1 MMNAMTADVAEPPF
15 EQGSE
20 PTPAT
25 TFASLGLPSALV
37 GSLERAGYDSPFAVQ
52 SEVLPPALLG
62 RDVAAQAATGSGKT
76 LAFVVPA
83 VCVALEHRGRA
94 KRPTIVVLTPTRE
107 LAAQVADVAREVAEP
122 VGLRVTACYG
132 GTPIPKQ
139 EKRLS
144 DGIDLLI
151 ATPGRLIDLHER
163 GAVVFDS
170 VRLAVVDEADRMADM
185 GFAPQV
191 DWLLRRLPATRQ
203 TILCSATLA
212 GDVARLSENWLD
224 DPVVVGVEER
234 SSAPGQLVHRF
245 LYVHGADKDRVA
257 ARLIASYGRC
267 VVFCDTKRDTDR
279 VARRLAALDVS
290 VAALHGDLQQKVR
303 ERALDAF
310 SAGKVQAIVATD
322 VAARGLD
329 VEGVACVI
337 QYQPASDPTSYLHRV
352 GRTARAGAT
361 GLAVTLVEW
370 DKEVLA
376 LALKRRLGMEQ
387 LPIVEVFS
395 NDDRLADVAGWDVSE
410 ESSGPSARKR
420 A

>member
-1 MMNAMTADVAEPPF
+1 MTNMLTADVADPSFEP
-15 EQGSE
+15 GSE
-20 PTPAT
+20 PASEL
-25 TFASLGLPSALV
+25 TFAELGLPPALV
-37 GSLERAGYDSPFAVQ
+37 ESLLRAGFDAPFAVQ

-83 VCVALEHRGRA
+83 VCLALEHRGRS
-94 KRPTIVVLTPTRE
+94 KRPTILVLTPTRE
-107 LAAQVADVAREVAEP
+107 LAAQVADVAREVAHP
-122 VGLRVTACYG
+122 LGLIVAACYG

-144 DGIDLLI
+144 DGVDLLI

-163 GAVVFDS
+163 GAVAFDD

-191 DWLLRRLPATRQ
+191 DWLLRRLPPTRQ

-224 DPVVVGVEER
+224 DPIVVGVEER

-257 ARLIASYGRC
+257 ARLIRSYGRC

-279 VARRLAALDVS
+279 VARRLADLDVS
-290 VAALHGDLQQKVR
+290 VAALHGDLQQKMR

-310 SAGKVQAIVATD
+310 SAGKVEAIVATD

-329 VEGVACVI
+329 VEAVACVI

-352 GRTARAGAT
+352 GRTARAGAI

-370 DKEVLA
+370 DREVLA
-376 LALKRRLGMEQ
+376 LALKRRLGMER

-395 NDDRLADVAGWDVSE
+395 NDDRLDDVAGWDMTE
-410 ESSGPSARKR
+410 ESSGPTARRR

>member
-1 MMNAMTADVAEPPF
+1 M
-15 EQGSE
+15 
-20 PTPAT
+20 
-25 TFASLGLPSALV
+25 
-37 GSLERAGYDSPFAVQ
+37 
-52 SEVLPPALLG
+52 
-62 RDVAAQAATGSGKT
+62 
-76 LAFVVPA
+76 VPA
-83 VCVALEHRGRA
+83 VCVALEHRGRS
-94 KRPTIVVLTPTRE
+94 KRPPILVLTPTRE
-107 LAAQVADVAREVAEP
+107 LAAQVAEVAREVAQP
-122 VGLRVTACYG
+122 LGLRVAACYG

-144 DGIDLLI
+144 DGVDLLI

-163 GAVVFDS
+163 GAVAFDE

-224 DPVVVGVEER
+224 DPIIVGVEER

-257 ARLIASYGRC
+257 ARLIRSYGRC
-267 VVFCDTKRDTDR
+267 VVFCDTERDTDR
-279 VARRLAALDVS
+279 VARRLADLDVS
-290 VAALHGDLQQKVR
+290 VAALHGDLQQKMR

-310 SAGKVQAIVATD
+310 SAGKVEAIVATD

-329 VEGVACVI
+329 VEAVACVI

-352 GRTARAGAT
+352 GRTARAGAI

-395 NDDRLADVAGWDVSE
+395 NDERLADVAGWDMTE

-420 A
+420 S